1 MVTPRKPRKLEKKG
15 IFEQKEPC
23 EDPRCPAG
31 REHRAHERCIG
42 HVRVGTSG
50 AKVRPCDQYPVAG
63 ILRCRRHGRV
73 TGKTESDARLMAAAV
88 TFGSPL
94 AISPH
99 AALLEELYRTNGHV
113 AWLANKIGE
122 LDERSLVW
130 GTASQLTRPLN
141 TGKDGEDETA
151 TVTELKEEARPSQWY
166 ALYISE
172 RKHLASV
179 AEMCVRANIAEREIR
194 VIEAQAVVLAQVIQL
209 VISDA
214 RLGIDAPPA
223 VQSQVVRD
231 AMDRMELLEHA
242 A

>member
-1 MVTPRKPRKLEKKG
+1 MPTPRKPRKLEQKG
-15 IFEQKEPC
+15 IFPEKEPC
-23 EDPRCPAG
+23 EDPRCPLGRAG
-31 REHRAHERCIG
+31 EVHERCIG

-50 AKVRPCDQYPVAG
+50 AKVRPCEQHPVAG
-63 ILRCRRHGRV
+63 ILRCRRHAKI

-113 AWLANKIGE
+113 AWLANKIGD
-122 LDERSLVW
+122 LDEGALVW

-141 TGKDGEDETA
+141 LGKEGEDENV
-151 TVTELKEEARPSQWY
+151 TVTELKEEARASQWY

-172 RKHLASV
+172 RKHLANV

-209 VISDA
+209 VISDE
-214 RLGIDAPPA
+214 RLGIEAPPA

-231 AMDRMELLEHA
+231 AMNRMELLGDA